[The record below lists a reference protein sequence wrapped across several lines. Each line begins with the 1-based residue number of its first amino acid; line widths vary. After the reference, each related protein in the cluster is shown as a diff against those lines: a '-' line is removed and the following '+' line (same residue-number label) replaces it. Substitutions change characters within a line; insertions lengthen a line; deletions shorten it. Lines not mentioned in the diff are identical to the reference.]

1 MGTTVVSTITA
12 RLEADTQNFEAGMA
26 QATQTT
32 GRLEGGFQKANGGTT
47 TLRRGL
53 TGLAFQ
59 LTGTTGPL
67 GRVAQG
73 LLLFEGGSTLVLG
86 VAAGIAAIGLALRA
100 LTQESRD
107 TAAAQEALAKS
118 LDALG
123 PHAQMMAAQVRLSAL
138 QTQLADSSILAVLG
152 RSIKAIFGPSVIEQ
166 NEQVKRQI
174 AEIETLI
181 GRLTIAF
188 ESPWVSALAT

>member
-12 RLEADTQNFEAGMA
+12 RLEADTQDFQAGMA

-32 GRLEGGFQKANGGTT
+32 GRLEGGFTKANASTAL
-47 TLRRGL
+47 LRRGL

-67 GRVAQG
+67 GRVAAG
-73 LLLFEGGSTLVLG
+73 LLLFEGGSTLILG

-100 LTQESRD
+100 LTQDSRD
-107 TAAAQEALAKS
+107 SAAAQETLAKS

-123 PHAQMMAAQVRLSAL
+123 
-138 QTQLADSSILAVLG
+138 T
-152 RSIKAIFGPSVIEQ
+152 
-166 NEQVKRQI
+166 
-174 AEIETLI
+174 
-181 GRLTIAF
+181 
-188 ESPWVSALAT
+188 